1 LFQHSKRTLDSIRN
15 LTELSQ
21 EKFSDKE
28 FGELFYQSVTQDIG
42 KTNLLLEV
50 FLQYLLISTPIKKR
64 DTVHRLIQEELEK
77 HQVKLEEKGVKLS
90 KKFEKDLP
98 ETIVPDEPLRYIL
111 NSILQYGVNSVV
123 PHGDMGFS
131 TRSVI
136 LKGEESANQ
145 VILNEDGRYI
155 EIKVIFTGYK
165 RSSERLGGN
174 AVFHQ
179 EEALD
184 LILQLTKEVVRKN
197 RGIMKFETDEEN
209 GKTLISIRFLS
220 ERRAMIYYQATH
232 PLMS

>member
-1 LFQHSKRTLDSIRN
+1 LVQHSKRTLDSIRN

-21 EKFSDKE
+21 KKFSDKE

-50 FLQYLLISTPIKKR
+50 FLKYLLISTPIKKR

-77 HQVKLEEKGVKLS
+77 HQVKLEGKGIKLS
-90 KKFEKDLP
+90 KKFERDLP

-123 PHGDMGFS
+123 PHGDMGFL
-131 TRSVI
+131 TRSII

-155 EIKVIFTGYK
+155 EIKVFFTGPE
-165 RSSERLGGN
+165 RSSERLGEN
-174 AVFHQ
+174 IVFHQ
-179 EEALD
+179 EEPLD
-184 LILQLTKEVVRKN
+184 LILQMVKEVVRKN
-197 RGIMKFETDEEN
+197 RGLMKFETDEKK

-220 ERRAMIYYQATH
+220 ERREMVYYQTTH